1 MTRVAST
8 PPGPTVSDQTQSTG
22 ASYEVALPGEFGP
35 ALLAT
40 FADLGADHVAT
51 SSVFLMPASQGQGVP
66 DIAAMLEARGL
77 VILDIRRVTLPRNT
91 PVTRDRAT

>member
-1 MTRVAST
+1 MAPT
-8 PPGPTVSDQTQSTG
+8 PPGPTVSSQSQRAG

-51 SSVFLMPASQGQGVP
+51 SSVFLMVAPQGQGVP

-77 VILDIRRVTLPRNT
+77 VILDIRRV
-91 PVTRDRAT
+91 RATWPHPTRMRPATAT